1 MNIIISFDKSFH
13 IENYFLN
20 SLLDLT
26 NGWFIKIIKLT
37 QHSILESKMLGSNSN
52 YFNTLQP

>member
-1 MNIIISFDKSFH
+1 MNIIISFDKSSH

-26 NGWFIKIIKLT
+26 NGWFIKIIKLA
-37 QHSILESKMLGSNSN
+37 QHYLKKVLDSNSN
-52 YFNTLQP
+52 YFYILQP